1 MMSLLPMIVNS
12 GPFSASYKQ
21 IDYQQIYENTWD
33 FVLFLVVIAAVFI
46 FAYLYFSTN
55 WRPFKI
61 IGEDDCPEC
70 GNPLHHGSSKCK
82 WCGTLLV
89 DRISDTDKYV
99 QPPPRPDPKNLPR
112 KKPRFSIPIMISAAA
127 IVLVALLIFVFNVD
141 IYCMF
146 CFGLLV
152 LLTVLFFLTQGSSLT
167 RKHQEGNNL
176 AKQADGRAYNGK
188 R

>member
-1 MMSLLPMIVNS
+1 MIVNS

-82 WCGTLLV
+82 WCGAMIL
-89 DRISDTDKYV
+89 DRISDTTDITREEKPNPV
-99 QPPPRPDPKNLPR
+99 AV
-112 KKPRFSIPIMISAAA
+112 KKQRSLTPYLVSGVIAL
-127 IVLVALLIFVFNVD
+127 VLVLIFVVKVD
-141 IYCMF
+141 TSCLILY
-146 CFGLLV
+146 GIAV
-152 LLTVLFFLTQGSSLT
+152 LLAVIYLMTQGPNLGSKRLYAD
-167 RKHQEGNNL
+167 GL
-176 AKQADGRAYNGK
+176 AKTADGRAYTGK
-188 R
+188 K